1 MENLDWNELI
11 PWINF
16 AVMVPST
23 VLMTVLYLRSSR
35 PAHLAKK
42 IGDGAY
48 KKCGRYRMV
57 ASAFELILI
66 GTYVVYSD
74 HPLPL
79 PLPETF
85 PWNYWLSVAIALVI
99 GIPSGYVMLRGV
111 IDAGEE
117 SMLPKKKGRLFD
129 GIYTKIRHPQA
140 MGELPLWWSFSL
152 LLNSPFLALYSLVMI
167 PIFIGMALYEEQ
179 DLPLRFG
186 KKYLAY
192 KENTGF
198 VIPKRQAS
206 SS

>member
-1 MENLDWNELI
+1 MENIDWGELL

-16 AVMVPST
+16 AVMVLCT
-23 VLMTVLYLRSSR
+23 VLMTVFYLRSSR
-35 PAHLAKK
+35 PAQLAKK
-42 IGDGAY
+42 IGDAAY
-48 KKCGRYRMV
+48 KKCGRYRMI
-57 ASAFELILI
+57 ASVFELILI

-74 HPLPL
+74 NPLPL

-85 PWNYWLSVAIALVI
+85 PWNYWISVAAALVI
-99 GIPSGYVMLRGV
+99 GIPAGYIMLRGV

-117 SMLPKKKGRLFD
+117 SMLPKKKGRLFG

-140 MGELPLWWSFSL
+140 MGELTLWWSFSL

-179 DLPLRFG
+179 DLELRFG

-192 KENTGF
+192 KEKTGF
-198 VIPKRQAS
+198 VIPGRGTTGS
-206 SS
+206 